1 MAPGTRYHK
10 RKGPILGVMEAL
22 LSTIETAEGLV
33 RRFRP
38 LAVRVVAVLALAV
51 GLVPAFI
58 VGRWDRPA
66 VGVLTAA
73 LAALLYALVARLFSA
88 GGGQAR
94 AARVGRWT
102 LAGLIAAMEILGA
115 MYLWALDGGF
125 TSAAAAVLLVPVA
138 FAAARGTGLD
148 AVLAS
153 ALSAAVV
160 GLGGLLSGGGWPALA
175 YAGAAGGAGLLVGLT
190 FGSLRRVSLDFA
202 ALYETGRALSSSLR
216 LEDLLPL
223 LLDIAMT
230 DLDADAGAV
239 FLVDRETEGYEL
251 AAARGL
257 KPGRTVRS
265 KDVERSVCDWAV
277 RHKGPCLRTEDLDS
291 DPLLEHFGGPWGA
304 AIAVPL
310 ITGGGPVG
318 VIVAAVRQRHTL
330 SEDSVRFM
338 EALAAQAATAVENAM
353 LYRQTAYWA
362 IRDGLTGLY
371 NYRHFAERLEIELA
385 RAARYQTPL
394 SLLVIDVDRFKNV
407 NDDYGHLVGDEVL
420 RALSERLVHATRESD
435 LVARYGGEEFAV
447 VLPET
452 DYEGAAMAAEKLR
465 TSVGGS
471 PLVTLGPDRSAI
483 GVTVS
488 IGFATYPTTSAAEHI
503 VSQADEALYDAK
515 SRRNCVCSV
524 RGRLAEGPR
533 PQ

>member
-1 MAPGTRYHK
+1 MR
-10 RKGPILGVMEAL
+10 I
-22 LSTIETAEGLV
+22 IETAEGLV

-38 LAVRVVAVLALAV
+38 WAVRVAAVVALVV
-51 GLVPAFI
+51 GLVPAFV

-73 LAALLYALVARLFSA
+73 LAALLYALVVRLFPA
-88 GGGQAR
+88 GGQGGAPR
-94 AARVGRWT
+94 RGRWT
-102 LAGLIAAMEILGA
+102 LVGLVVAMEALGTT
-115 MYLWALDGGF
+115 YLWALDGGF
-125 TSAAAAVLLVPVA
+125 ASAAAAVLLVPVA

-148 AVLAS
+148 TVVAS

-160 GLGGLLSGGGWPALA
+160 GLGGFLSGGGWAALA
-175 YAGAAGGAGLLVGLT
+175 YAGAVGGTGLLVALT
-190 FGSLRRVSLDFA
+190 CGGLRRAALDFS

-223 LLDIAMT
+223 LLEIAMT
-230 DLDADAGAV
+230 DLDAGAGAV

-251 AAARGL
+251 AASRGL
-257 KPGRTVRS
+257 RPGQTVRS
-265 KDVERSVCDWAV
+265 RDVERSICDWAV
-277 RHKGPCLRTEDLDS
+277 RHKGPCLRTEDLAS
-291 DPLLEHFGGPWGA
+291 DPLLAHFGGPWGA

-385 RAARYQTPL
+385 RATRYQTPL
-394 SLLVIDVDRFKNV
+394 SLLVVDVDLFKNV

-420 RALSERLVHATRESD
+420 RALAERLVHTTRESD

-447 VLPET
+447 ILPET
-452 DYEGAAMAAEKLR
+452 DYEGAAMAAQKLR
-465 TSVGGS
+465 SAVGGS
-471 PLVTLGPDRSAI
+471 PLVTLGPDRSEI

-488 IGFATYPTTSAAEHI
+488 IGLATYPATSTAEHI

-515 SRRNCVCSV
+515 SRRDCVCSV
-524 RGRLAEGPR
+524 RGCLTERAR